1 MMAYPPTVKHCIFTK
16 VKVVVVGVHPYGYS
30 FDAKK
35 DLTFNHFIGK
45 YNNDTGLPY
54 RHSRRN
60 WSLSAWRNRGVC
72 MLENAERHTTEAL
85 SKLSHLHSQIVFI
98 VFGRA
103 KVRIPWIIE
112 TGPENHIKPFDHLIL
127 TDKDSNIFSKANE
140 FLVRVGKEPINWRLE
155 G

>member
-1 MMAYPPTVKHCIFTK
+1 MAYPPSVKHPRFDT
-16 VKVVVVGVHPYGYS
+16 VKVVTVGVHPYGYS

-60 WSLSAWRNRGVC
+60 WSLNSWRDRGVC
-72 MLENAERHTTEAL
+72 MLENTPRHTTEAL
-85 SKLSHLHSQIVFI
+85 SKLSHLHSKIVFI
-98 VFGRA
+98 VFGRS
-103 KVRIPWIIE
+103 KIRIKWIKE
-112 TGPENHIKPFDHLIL
+112 TGPENHLKPFDHLIL
-127 TDKDSNIFSKANE
+127 TDRDSNIFSKANE
-140 FLVRVGKEPINWRLE
+140 FLVSVGKEPINWRLE